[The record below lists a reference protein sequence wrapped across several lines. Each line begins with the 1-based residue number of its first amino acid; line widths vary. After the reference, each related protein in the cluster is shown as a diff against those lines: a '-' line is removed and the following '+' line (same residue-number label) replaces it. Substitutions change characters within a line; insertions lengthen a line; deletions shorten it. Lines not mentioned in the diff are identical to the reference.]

1 MKKIFYLILIFIMAT
16 FYLTPISLADGG
28 LFTPLYRDI
37 YEPNQLAMIVFD
49 DMVEKIIFQIDYE
62 GNAEDFAWV
71 IPVPGYPKL
80 FSVEDDIFYELHKL
94 TQPPPPSSFGCGWG
108 AGVPTSGLEDEGV
121 HVWEENQVGI
131 YHTTTLSATDPN
143 SLVVWLNDNGY
154 AFPAEGQEIL
164 DYYVQQSWFFVAMKI
179 QHEETMNSS
188 ENYTGAIQ
196 PIGIMF
202 FSDEMIYPLKIS
214 TLSAPSWGTEVL
226 IYAFSDERVSFSGA
240 TEEYNAIITPDQ
252 LKEYPILQSLI
263 DETFV
268 LTKLRKN
275 FSAEEMDEDL
285 LLVPVSKYIALGN
298 IIDLSSPVGQF
309 VLLIGIF
316 IFLLKIKRGIFNRR
330 IQ

>member
-1 MKKIFYLILIFIMAT
+1 MKKVFCLILIFIIIN
-16 FYLTPISLADGG
+16 FYVFSISLADGG
-28 LFTPLYRDI
+28 LFTQLYRDI

-62 GNAEDFAWV
+62 GDAEDFAWV

-80 FSVEDDIFYELHKL
+80 FPVEDDIFYELHKL

-131 YHTTTLSATDPN
+131 YHTTTLSASDPN
-143 SLVVWLNDNGY
+143 SLVEWLNDNGY
-154 AFPAEGQEIL
+154 TFPAEDQEIL
-164 DYYVQQSWFFVAMKI
+164 DYYVQKNWFFVAMKI
-179 QHEETMNSS
+179 QHEEIINSS

-202 FSDEMIYPLKIS
+202 FSDEMVYPLKIS
-214 TLSAPSWGTEVL
+214 SLSTPSWGTEVL
-226 IYAFSDERVSFSGA
+226 IYTFSDERVTFPGA

-252 LKEYPILQSLI
+252 LEEYPILQGLI

-275 FSAEEMDEDL
+275 FSAEEMDDDL
-285 LLVPVSKYIALGN
+285 LLIPVPKYITLGN
-298 IIDLSSPVGQF
+298 IIDLNSPIGQF
-309 VLLIGIF
+309 ILIAGIF
-316 IFLLKIKRGIFNRR
+316 VILLKIKIMRNI
-330 IQ
+330 

>member
-1 MKKIFYLILIFIMAT
+1 MKKIFYLILIFIIVN
-16 FYLTPISLADGG
+16 FYVFSISLADGG
-28 LFTPLYRDI
+28 LFTQLYRDI

-62 GNAEDFAWV
+62 GDAEDFAWV

-108 AGVPTSGLEDEGV
+108 AGVPTPGLEDEGV

-131 YHTTTLSATDPN
+131 YHTTTLSASDPN
-143 SLVVWLNDNGY
+143 SLVEWLNDNGY
-154 AFPAEGQEIL
+154 AFPIEDQEIL
-164 DYYVQQSWFFVAMKI
+164 DYYVQKNWFFVAMKI
-179 QHEETMNSS
+179 QHEEIINSS

-202 FSDEMIYPLKIS
+202 FSDEMVYPLKIS
-214 TLSAPSWGTEVL
+214 SLSTPSWGTEVL
-226 IYAFSDERVSFSGA
+226 IYTFSDERVTFPGA

-252 LKEYPILQSLI
+252 LEEYPILRGLI

-275 FSAEEMDEDL
+275 FSAAEMDDDL
-285 LLVPVSKYIALGN
+285 LLIPVPKYITLGN
-298 IIDLSSPVGQF
+298 IIDLNSPIGQF
-309 VLLIGIF
+309 ILIAGIF
-316 IFLLKIKRGIFNRR
+316 VILLKIKIMRNI
-330 IQ
+330 

>member
-28 LFTPLYRDI
+28 LFTQLYRDI

-49 DMVEKIIFQIDYE
+49 DMVEKIIFQIDYD
-62 GNAEDFAWV
+62 GDAEDFAWV
-71 IPVPGYPKL
+71 VPVPGYPKL
-80 FSVEDDIFYELHKL
+80 FPVEDDIFYELHKL
-94 TQPPPPSSFGCGWG
+94 TQPPPPSGFGCGWG
-108 AGVPTSGLEDEGV
+108 AGVPTSDLEDEGV
-121 HVWEENQVGI
+121 HIWEENQVGI

-143 SLVVWLNDNGY
+143 SLVGWLNDNGY
-154 AFPAEGQEIL
+154 AFPVEGQEIL
-164 DYYVQQSWFFVAMKI
+164 DYYVQQNWFFVAMKI
-179 QHEETMNSS
+179 QHGETINSS

-226 IYAFSDERVSFSGA
+226 IYVFSDERVTFPGA
-240 TEEYNAIITPDQ
+240 TEEYNKIVTPDE
-252 LKEYPILQSLI
+252 LEEYPILQGLI
-263 DETFV
+263 DENFV

-285 LLVPVSKYIALGN
+285 ILLPVSKYIALGN
-298 IIDLSSPVGQF
+298 IIDFNSPVGQL
-309 VLLIGIF
+309 VLIVGIF
-316 IFLLKIKRGIFNRR
+316 IFLLKIKKRNA
-330 IQ
+330 

>member
-1 MKKIFYLILIFIMAT
+1 MKKIFYLILIFIVAI
-16 FYLTPISLADGG
+16 FYLAPISLADGG
-28 LFTPLYRDI
+28 LFTQLYRDI

-49 DMVEKIIFQIDYE
+49 DMVEKIIFQVDYE
-62 GNAEDFAWV
+62 GDAEDFAWV

-131 YHTTTLSATDPN
+131 YYTTTLSATDPN

-202 FSDEMIYPLKIS
+202 FSDEMVYPLKIS

-285 LLVPVSKYIALGN
+285 ILLPVPKYIALGN
-298 IIDLSSPVGQF
+298 IIDLNSPVGQF

-316 IFLLKIKRGIFNRR
+316 IFLLKIKKRNI
-330 IQ
+330 

>member
-1 MKKIFYLILIFIMAT
+1 MKKLFFLILIFIVAT
-16 FYLTPISLADGG
+16 LYLTPISLADGCF
-28 LFTPLYRDI
+28 FTQLYRDI

-131 YHTTTLSATDPN
+131 YLTTTLSATDPN
-143 SLVVWLNDNGY
+143 SLVRWLNDNGY

-164 DYYVQQSWFFVAMKI
+164 DYYVQKNWFFVAMKI
-179 QHEETMNSS
+179 QPDEIVNSS

-202 FSDEMIYPLKIS
+202 FSDEMVYPLKIS
-214 TLSAPSWGTEVL
+214 ILSAPSWGTEVL
-226 IYAFSDERVSFSGA
+226 IYAFSDERVIFPGA
-240 TEEYNAIITPDQ
+240 TEEYNSIITPDQ
-252 LKEYPILQSLI
+252 LKEYPILQGLI

-285 LLVPVSKYIALGN
+285 VLVPVPKYIALRS
-298 IIDLSSPVGQF
+298 IINLNSPVGQF
-309 VLLIGIF
+309 VLIAGIF
-316 IFLLKIKRGIFNRR
+316 IFLLKTKKRNA
-330 IQ
+330 

>member
-1 MKKIFYLILIFIMAT
+1 MKKIFYLILIFILAT
-16 FYLTPISLADGG
+16 FCLNSISLADGG
-28 LFTPLYRDI
+28 FFVPLYRDI

-62 GNAEDFAWV
+62 GDAEDFAWV

-80 FSVEDDIFYELHKL
+80 FPVEEDIFYELHKL

-108 AGVPTSGLEDEGV
+108 AGVQTPGLEDEGGV

-131 YHTTTLSATDPN
+131 YFTTTLSATDPN

-164 DYYVQQSWFFVAMKI
+164 DYYVQKNWFFVAMKI
-179 QHEETMNSS
+179 QHEETINNS

-214 TLSAPSWGTEVL
+214 SLSAPSWGTEVL
-226 IYAFSDERVSFSGA
+226 IYAFSDERVTFPGA
-240 TEEYNAIITPDQ
+240 SEEYNSIITPDQ
-252 LKEYPILQSLI
+252 LKEYPILQGLI

-285 LLVPVSKYIALGN
+285 LLVPVPKYIVLGN

-309 VLLIGIF
+309 ILIVGIF
-316 IFLLKIKRGIFNRR
+316 VFLLKIKKRNI
-330 IQ
+330 

>member
-1 MKKIFYLILIFIMAT
+1 MKKIFCLIIIFIMTT
-16 FYLTPISLADGG
+16 FYLAPISLADGG
-28 LFTPLYRDI
+28 LFTQLYRDI

-62 GNAEDFAWV
+62 GDAEDFAWV

-94 TQPPPPSSFGCGWG
+94 TQPTPPSSFGCGWG
-108 AGVPTSGLEDEGV
+108 AGPPLSGLEDEGV
-121 HVWEENQVGI
+121 HIWEENQVGI

-143 SLVVWLNDNGY
+143 SLVEWLNDNGY

-164 DYYVQQSWFFVAMKI
+164 DYYVQKNWFFVAMKI
-179 QHEETMNSS
+179 QHEETINSS

-214 TLSAPSWGTEVL
+214 TLNAQSWGTEVL
-226 IYAFSDERVSFSGA
+226 IYAFSDERVTFPGA

-252 LKEYPILQSLI
+252 LKEYPILQNFI
-263 DETFV
+263 DETFI

-285 LLVPVSKYIALGN
+285 ILVPVSKYIALSN
-298 IIDLSSPVGQF
+298 IINLNSPVGQF
-309 VLLIGIF
+309 ILIAGIF
-316 IFLLKIKRGIFNRR
+316 IILLKIKKRNT
-330 IQ
+330 

>member
-1 MKKIFYLILIFIMAT
+1 MKKIFHLILILIMTT
-16 FYLTPISLADGG
+16 FCLTPISLADGG
-28 LFTPLYRDI
+28 LFTQLYRDI

-62 GNAEDFAWV
+62 GDAEDFAWV
-71 IPVPGYPKL
+71 IPVPAYPKL

-94 TQPPPPSSFGCGWG
+94 TQPSPPSNFGCGWG
-108 AGVPTSGLEDEGV
+108 AGVQTPGLEDEGV

-131 YHTTTLSATDPN
+131 YYTTTLSASDPN
-143 SLVVWLNDNGY
+143 SLVEWLNNNGY

-164 DYYVQQSWFFVAMKI
+164 DYYVQHSWFFVAMKI
-179 QHEETMNSS
+179 QHEETINSS

-226 IYAFSDERVSFSGA
+226 IYAFSDERVTFPGA
-240 TEEYNAIITPDQ
+240 SEEYNAIITPDQ
-252 LKEYPILQSLI
+252 LKEYPILKDLI

-285 LLVPVSKYIALGN
+285 MLLPVPKYIALGN
-298 IIDLSSPVGQF
+298 ILDLNSPVGQF
-309 VLLIGIF
+309 VLIIGIF
-316 IFLLKIKRGIFNRR
+316 VFLLKIKKRNA
-330 IQ
+330 

>member
-1 MKKIFYLILIFIMAT
+1 MKKFLYLFLIFIIVN
-16 FYLTPISLADGG
+16 FYVFSISLADGG
-28 LFTPLYRDI
+28 LFTQLFRDI

-62 GNAEDFAWV
+62 GDAENFAWV

-94 TQPPPPSSFGCGWG
+94 TQPPLPPSFGCGWG
-108 AGVPTSGLEDEGV
+108 TGSPLPGLEDEGV
-121 HVWEENQVGI
+121 HIWEENQVGI

-143 SLVVWLNDNGY
+143 SLVGWLNDNGY
-154 AFPAEGQEIL
+154 AFPVEGQEIL
-164 DYYVQQSWFFVAMKI
+164 DYYVQQNWFFVAMKI

-202 FSDEMIYPLKIS
+202 FSDEMVYPLKIS

-226 IYAFSDERVSFSGA
+226 IYAFSDERVTFPGA
-240 TEEYNAIITPDQ
+240 TEEYNSIITPDH
-252 LKEYPILQSLI
+252 LKEYPIIQGLI

-275 FSAEEMDEDL
+275 FSTEEMDEDL
-285 LLVPVSKYIALGN
+285 ILLPIPKYVALGN
-298 IIDLSSPVGQF
+298 IIDLNSPIGQF
-309 VLLIGIF
+309 ILIVGIF
-316 IFLLKIKRGIFNRR
+316 IFLLKIKKRNI
-330 IQ
+330 

>member
-1 MKKIFYLILIFIMAT
+1 MKKIFYLILIFIVLA
-16 FYLTPISLADGG
+16 FYLAPVSLADGG
-28 LFTPLYRDI
+28 FFFPLYRDM

-62 GNAEDFAWV
+62 GDAEDFAWV
-71 IPVPGYPKL
+71 VPVPGYPKL

-94 TQPPPPSSFGCGWG
+94 TQPPPPSNFGCGWG

-131 YHTTTLSATDPN
+131 YHTTTLSASDPN
-143 SLVVWLNDNGY
+143 SLVDWLNDNGY
-154 AFPAEGQEIL
+154 AFPIEGQEML
-164 DYYVQQSWFFVAMKI
+164 DYYVQQNWFFVAMKI

-202 FSDEMIYPLKIS
+202 FSDDMIYPLKIS
-214 TLSAPSWGTEVL
+214 TLSTSFGGTEVL
-226 IYAFSDERVSFSGA
+226 IYAFSDERVTFPEA
-240 TEEYNAIITPDQ
+240 TEEYNKIVTPDE
-252 LKEYPILQSLI
+252 LKEYPILQGLI

-285 LLVPVSKYIALGN
+285 ILLPIPKYAALGN
-298 IIDLSSPVGQF
+298 IIDLNSPVGQF
-309 VLLIGIF
+309 VLIIGIF
-316 IFLLKIKRGIFNRR
+316 IFLLKIKKKRNI
-330 IQ
+330 

>member
-1 MKKIFYLILIFIMAT
+1 MKKIFYLILIFIMVA
-16 FYLTPISLADGG
+16 FCLTLISLADGG
-28 LFTPLYRDI
+28 LFTQLYRDI

-62 GNAEDFAWV
+62 GDAEDFAWV
-71 IPVPGYPKL
+71 IPVPDYPKL
-80 FSVEDDIFYELHKL
+80 FPVEDDIFYELHKL
-94 TQPPPPSSFGCGWG
+94 TQPPPPSSFSCGWG
-108 AGVPTSGLEDEGV
+108 AGVQTPGLGDEGV

-179 QHEETMNSS
+179 QHEETINNS

-202 FSDEMIYPLKIS
+202 FSDEMIYPLKFS
-214 TLSAPSWGTEVL
+214 TLSVPTWGTEVL
-226 IYAFSDERVSFSGA
+226 IYAFSNERVTFPGA
-240 TEEYNAIITPDQ
+240 SEEYNATIIPDQ
-252 LKEYPILQSLI
+252 LKEYPILQGLI

-275 FSAEEMDEDL
+275 FSAEEMDKDL
-285 LLVPVSKYIALGN
+285 MLVPVPKYIVLGS
-298 IIDLSSPVGQF
+298 IIDLNSPVGQF
-309 VLLIGIF
+309 VLIIGIF
-316 IFLLKIKRGIFNRR
+316 VFVLKIRKVNV
-330 IQ
+330 

>member
-28 LFTPLYRDI
+28 LFTQLYRDI
-37 YEPNQLAMIVFD
+37 YEPNQLAMIIFD

-71 IPVPGYPKL
+71 IPIPGYPKL
-80 FSVEDDIFYELHKL
+80 FSVEDEIFYELHKL
-94 TQPPPPSSFGCGWG
+94 TQSLPPSNFGCGWG
-108 AGVPTSGLEDEGV
+108 AGVPTPGLEDEGV

-226 IYAFSDERVSFSGA
+226 IYAFSDERVTFPGA

-252 LKEYPILQSLI
+252 LKEYPILQGLI
-263 DETFV
+263 DETFI

-275 FSAEEMDEDL
+275 FSAEEMSEDL
-285 LLVPVSKYIALGN
+285 ILLPVSKYIALGN
-298 IIDLSSPVGQF
+298 IIDLNSPIVQF
-309 VLLIGIF
+309 VLLIGVFVI
-316 IFLLKIKRGIFNRR
+316 LLKIKKRNA
-330 IQ
+330 

>member
-1 MKKIFYLILIFIMAT
+1 MKKIFYLILIFIVLA
-16 FYLTPISLADGG
+16 FYLAPVSLADGG
-28 LFTPLYRDI
+28 FFFPLYRDM

-62 GNAEDFAWV
+62 GDAEDFAWV
-71 IPVPGYPKL
+71 VPVPGYPKL

-143 SLVVWLNDNGY
+143 SLVAWLNDNGY

-164 DYYVQQSWFFVAMKI
+164 DYYVQRSWFFVAMKI
-179 QHEETMNSS
+179 QHEETMKIS

-226 IYAFSDERVSFSGA
+226 IYAFSDERVTFPGA
-240 TEEYNAIITPDQ
+240 TEEYNSIITPDQ
-252 LKEYPILQSLI
+252 LKEYPILQGLI

-268 LTKLRKN
+268 LTKLREN

-285 LLVPVSKYIALGN
+285 TLLPVPKYIALASTIN
-298 IIDLSSPVGQF
+298 LNCPVGQF
-309 VLLIGIF
+309 VLIVGIF
-316 IFLLKIKRGIFNRR
+316 IFLLKIR
-330 IQ
+330 IAKH